1 MSYFDDRR
9 VRLSLVLAV
18 VGVVALYVLWEVVW
32 TVFFALTFVYVLYP
46 TRERLVEHGVSR
58 RLAAGA
64 LTAVAAIGVLALF
77 APVAVVLYQRRS
89 AIIDFFLTLP
99 PTLDVSLGGFTYV
112 VELQSLAP
120 TVRSTLS
127 NLAVA
132 ATGVAPVLLMKL
144 FLFAFLVYAL
154 LYEPGGVRS
163 LVFRAVGEDVRAE
176 LLAYHDRIRDTLY
189 GLYFVQA
196 ATGVLTFVLALP
208 VFYLL
213 GYDAFFSLSVL
224 SGIFQFVPIIGPSV
238 VVVSLAAVE
247 IAVGNTPGAVL
258 VLVLGLV
265 VVGLLPDAVLRPRLA
280 KYSAG
285 MPASLYFVGFL
296 GGVFTVGPIGIIAGP
311 LVLSILVQTVELVAD
326 GIDADRATAVEGAV
340 TTETGAGADV
350 KDAVDVADDPDDDD
364 GTAPDPSA
372 ED

>member
-1 MSYFDDRR
+1 MSYLDDRR
-9 VRLSLVLAV
+9 VRLSVALVAV
-18 VGVVALYVLWEVVW
+18 SVVALYVLWEVVW

-46 TRERLVEHGVSR
+46 TRERLVARGTSR

-64 LTAVAAIGVLALF
+64 LTAVAAAAVLALF
-77 APVAVVLYQRRS
+77 APVALVLYQRRS
-89 AIIDFFLTLP
+89 AIIDFFRTLP
-99 PTLDVSLGGFTYV
+99 PTLDVSVGGFTYV
-112 VELQSLAP
+112 VELQAIAPAVRGTLSSLAV
-120 TVRSTLS
+120 T
-127 NLAVA
+127 

-154 LYEPGGVRS
+154 LYKPGGVRS
-163 LVFRAVGEDVRAE
+163 LVFRAVDEDVQAE
-176 LLAYHDRIRDTLY
+176 LLAYHERIRDTLY

-213 GYDAFFSLSVL
+213 GYDAFFSLSVI
-224 SGIFQFVPIIGPSV
+224 SGIFQFIPIIGPSV

-247 IAVGNTPGAVL
+247 VAVGNVPEAAV

-265 VVGLLPDAVLRPRLA
+265 VIGFVPDAVLRPRLA
-280 KYSAG
+280 QYSAG

-311 LVLSILVQTVELVAD
+311 LVLSVLLQTVELVAD
-326 GIDADRATAVEGAV
+326 GIADERATAVEGTPPA
-340 TTETGAGADV
+340 ESAPGADV
-350 KDAVDVADDPDDDD
+350 EDAVDVAGDSEDD
-364 GTAPDPSA
+364 GPGPDPSV